1 VVDKELGA
9 ASKQVRQRSAAFIGI
24 EAVVLVDPDPGELLP
39 LPGQLVAATGQLLL
53 GLE

>member
-9 ASKQVRQRSAAFIGI
+9 PSEQVRQRSAAIVGV

-39 LPGQLVAATGQLLL
+39 LSGEFVAASGQLLL